1 MQTIDNLADFEQLY
15 QRLYPAKAMNP
26 VTPVQ
31 ITNPVAT
38 SEAGSSS
45 ISVWHVL
52 LVGAGVALLAYGFY
66 SLYSAHQQ
74 LTKEQTAS

>member
-1 MQTIDNLADFEQLY
+1 MQAMNKLADFEQLY

-45 ISVWHVL
+45 ISGWHVL
-52 LVGAGVALLAYGFY
+52 LVGAGIALFAYGCY
-66 SLYSAHQQ
+66 SLYCSFHQSP
-74 LTKEQTAS
+74 KEQTYC